1 MLQRHHLWN
10 AMKLPRRRFLHLV
23 AAAAALPIVSRI
35 VWAQTYPS
43 RPVRVIVPFVAGSA
57 TDVIARLITQKLSEK
72 LARQFYIEN
81 IGGAG
86 GNVGMGVRGQ
96 RQCPTAIPCSWL
108 GPPWSSIRPC
118 MRECPSI
125 LTRTSTR

>member
-1 MLQRHHLWN
+1 
-10 AMKLPRRRFLHLV
+10 MKLPRRRFLHLV

-81 IGGAG
+81 IGGAN
-86 GNVGMGVRGQ
+86 GNIGIARAAQAQPDGYTILIAG
-96 RQCPTAIPCSWL
+96 TNL
-108 GPPWSSIRPC
+108 SINPALYSKN
-118 MRECPSI
+118 P
-125 LTRTSTR
+125 L